1 MTLKPKILYSG
12 KDHPSLPSGYGIIS
26 RYFLPL
32 LGDYYGRENII
43 IYTPVF
49 QRDAIGSWEGMTVV
63 SGTEWGFGEN
73 LLQEHYETYGCNL
86 LLQLGDTW
94 PLGILPD
101 LALADKVLWVQWMP
115 VDWLGMPK
123 NIINRIKP
131 AHKLIPFSQY
141 GENSLRKADLPN
153 VGKKIWLGLNTHLW
167 RPIPREN
174 LPGVM
179 ESLAFS
185 NDTFNILIVAANQER
200 KRVRLQLE
208 AIALLRRTN
217 PDFHPRLYLHSQING
232 ERDLRADM
240 DELGILDINV
250 FPDPYLI
257 TQGGF
262 TEEQMV
268 SVFNCADVVLNV
280 CMPPEEL
287 VLVNSGVKC
296 ISEIREG
303 EKVFTHLGRYRE
315 VAKIFCRD
323 YSGDMI
329 TITPYY
335 SPSFSLTPNH
345 PVRAIKGVDCP
356 YKGEGNTCH
365 PGCQFE
371 SHWKVKCGCPHK
383 SYSGQWVPTGGLRS
397 GDYLV
402 FPREYPVKDLD
413 YLLWKNT
420 SKGKQLP
427 ERIPVN
433 KDVLRL
439 FGFYSSEGYSNPNS
453 KKSGV
458 AFCFNANEISYMD
471 EVRSSLKSYFDV
483 DTRLDMEGNRG
494 TVWAY
499 SKNLVS
505 FLSSNFGYGARNK
518 RIPEWVMGLPKEKVM
533 YFVSSL
539 WDGDG
544 SRMKRGSTIHCQ
556 YGTTSRDLA
565 HQVWVVLL
573 RCGIMAGLRYQKSR
587 DAYHITYTEG
597 SIHHGWVDEENVYLL
612 IRRVDTK
619 QYNGKV
625 HNLEVDGDNSYCA
638 PLPLHNCM
646 EGFGYSHIQAQACGV
661 PVVALSEGAGPE
673 LVQFGIEVPPIG
685 AETSPHQMTQPIPN
699 QVAIAKALEELWRKR
714 QQTGYPLRNQ
724 RAVDFVQENFS
735 WDKIASQWFEV
746 IDQCMEERE
755 RYCMSIPRP
764 SEEVEKRASE
774 VIELS

>member
-280 CMPPEEL
+280 CM
-287 VLVNSGVKC
+287 
-296 ISEIREG
+296 
-303 EKVFTHLGRYRE
+303 
-315 VAKIFCRD
+315 
-323 YSGDMI
+323 
-329 TITPYY
+329 
-335 SPSFSLTPNH
+335 
-345 PVRAIKGVDCP
+345 
-356 YKGEGNTCH
+356 
-365 PGCQFE
+365 
-371 SHWKVKCGCPHK
+371 
-383 SYSGQWVPTGGLRS
+383 
-397 GDYLV
+397 
-402 FPREYPVKDLD
+402 
-413 YLLWKNT
+413 
-420 SKGKQLP
+420 
-427 ERIPVN
+427 
-433 KDVLRL
+433 
-439 FGFYSSEGYSNPNS
+439 
-453 KKSGV
+453 
-458 AFCFNANEISYMD
+458 
-471 EVRSSLKSYFDV
+471 
-483 DTRLDMEGNRG
+483 
-494 TVWAY
+494 
-499 SKNLVS
+499 
-505 FLSSNFGYGARNK
+505 
-518 RIPEWVMGLPKEKVM
+518 
-533 YFVSSL
+533 
-539 WDGDG
+539 
-544 SRMKRGSTIHCQ
+544 
-556 YGTTSRDLA
+556 
-565 HQVWVVLL
+565 
-573 RCGIMAGLRYQKSR
+573 
-587 DAYHITYTEG
+587 
-597 SIHHGWVDEENVYLL
+597 
-612 IRRVDTK
+612 
-619 QYNGKV
+619 
-625 HNLEVDGDNSYCA
+625 
-638 PLPLHNCM
+638 
-646 EGFGYSHIQAQACGV
+646 EGFGYAHIQAQACGV